1 MADDSLVVQLLAKKF
16 KNLSLEQIRA
26 HIQSLP
32 NDKQAA
38 AVAAAQGGLSEKNYG
53 KLLLSIPDKIAD
65 ALKLLITKGSRENQY
80 AVAGTSLVAA
90 VRATGARLS
99 TGALAGAL
107 AAGEGL
113 KRVSCRVTGLVA
125 NVYEVIVKGLGSA
138 KQALEVFSQ
147 AAARVPIWSER
158 YGQVNP
164 ELLQNLIKKFGVT
177 EAFKQLGLVSG
188 QRVPPFKSR
197 YDTASLE
204 LPELQKFIPAETLQ
218 KLKNKLSRPGPRVA
232 VSDAR
237 YRAAF
242 NNISKKLRGAGASVG
257 SAAAVAHAYASTG
270 GPRVSWSR
278 SSAKNLPPI
287 SSGLMDVFYG
297 IRNRLRAARTK
308 EAVYKALQEFKK
320 STGVSPAW
328 IQAIELSLARPSLDA
343 LQIEAIAKNFANKV
357 EKFATNQ
364 PPSSGPP
371 VPPVPVIGPGP
382 APQPPINQLNETT
395 LRNKSLEDLVKI
407 RRTYPAKKNVIN
419 RYLGSK
425 IEQRLSNAGRTGT
438 SSIREVLRL
447 VKNVPNLPGK
457 DKLFDIIESRVQDIE
472 SEARNN
478 PMVAKERLRRFRS
491 AIGYTGG
498 LFGNRNIGRIF
509 SNAEREYNRKIL
521 DNKRRR
527 MNENRNRRGLPPL
540 PAPRYNLGP
549 PEPRYNLGGSS
560 GVFRPPANQPVPNLR
575 GTPRPPPLNAG
586 PPLNMGEMK
595 AINNVG
601 GPNRALNLVQ
611 NAGGVNNVLRAANQL
626 KEAGGSPEMAI
637 AKGANAKNVKIVLQL
652 GGANNAT
659 KIATATPKLRKRR
672 RSKKKTAAK
681 GKARPRV
688 AAIKK
693 LIRSLPKKKLLSVLP
708 KKNKEA
714 LANKNK
720 ANVATRV
727 TSFLAGRTKAKK

>member
-16 KNLSLEQIRA
+16 KNLSLPQIQA
-26 HIQSLP
+26 HVQSLP
-32 NDKQAA
+32 DANQAA
-38 AVAAAQGGLSEKNYG
+38 AAAAAQRVLSEKNYE
-53 KLLLSIPDKIAD
+53 KLLSSIPDKIAD
-65 ALKLLITKGSRENQY
+65 ALKLLITKGSREQQY
-80 AVAGTSLVAA
+80 AAARASLSAA
-90 VRATGARLS
+90 AS
-99 TGALAGAL
+99 

-113 KRVSCRVTGLVA
+113 KSVPCRVTRLVA
-125 NVYEVIVKGLGSA
+125 KVYEVIEKGLGSA

-147 AAARVPIWSER
+147 ASARVPIWSER

-164 ELLQNLIKKFGVT
+164 ELLQNLIKTFGVT
-177 EAFKQLGLVSG
+177 EAFRKLGLVSG

-197 YDTASLE
+197 YQTNNLN

-242 NNISKKLRGAGASVG
+242 INIANKLRRAGVRAG
-257 SAAAVAHAYASTG
+257 DAAAAAHAYASTG
-270 GPRVSWSR
+270 GPRVTWSR

-287 SSGLMDVFYG
+287 SSGLMNVFYG

-308 EAVYKALQEFKK
+308 EAVRKAIQEFK
-320 STGVSPAW
+320 STGVSVPW
-328 IQAIELSLARPSLDA
+328 IQSVELELILAKTES
-343 LQIEAIAKNFANKV
+343 QIEAIAKKFANQVANFA
-357 EKFATNQ
+357 TGQ
-364 PPSSGPP
+364 LPSSGPP
-371 VPPVPVIGPGP
+371 VLPVPVPGPPGP
-382 APQPPINQLNETT
+382 APTPPINQLNETT
-395 LRNKSLEDLVKI
+395 LRNKSLEDLVKF

-419 RYLGSK
+419 RYLGPK
-425 IEQRLSNAGRTGT
+425 IEQRLSNSGRTGT
-438 SSIREVLRL
+438 SSIREVLRH

-472 SEARNN
+472 YEARNN

-549 PEPRYNLGGSS
+549 SAPRYNLGGSS

-575 GTPRPPPLNAG
+575 GTPRPPPMNIG

-611 NAGGVNNVLRAANQL
+611 NAGGANNVLRAANQL

-727 TSFLAGRTKAKK
+727 TSYLAGRTKAKK